1 MQLNIM
7 NINHKNGSYQIDEV
21 SVTDIADKFGTPC
34 FIYSA
39 NSISQSF
46 NEIKDIFCNEKN
58 SVYYSVKAN
67 SSLSILKLLSDL
79 GAGFDIVSIGEL
91 DRVIK
96 VGVDPQKIVYSGV
109 GKSESDIKK
118 SIELGI
124 RCINVESYAELE
136 RINKIASHLKI
147 KAPVAIRVNPNID
160 PGSHEYIST
169 GLESTKF
176 GINLKN
182 MMSAFLYA
190 NEQEFI
196 DLKGI
201 DYHIG
206 SQIETIEPFIEAIIS
221 VAKIIKE
228 LEKNNICIEL
238 IDMGGGL
245 GIDYLNNNAP
255 SIKQFGEA
263 INTAIRDNNLDK
275 YNLIL
280 ELGRCLVGNAGYLIT
295 KVEYIKKDSEKN
307 YVIVDAGM
315 DNLIRPALYDAWH
328 NIISTNNNKAEEI
341 LCDVVGPV
349 CECADF
355 IGKERNLA
363 VAQDDILIVTSCG
376 AYAASMA
383 SNYNSR
389 VKSAEVI
396 IKNNKATLISRRE
409 EIEDLLSREII
420 I

>member
-1 MQLNIM
+1 M
-7 NINHKNGSYQIDEV
+7 NINHKKGSYQIDDVPV
-21 SVTDIADKFGTPC
+21 SDIADKFGTPC

-39 NSISQSF
+39 NSISQNFS
-46 NEIKDIFCNEKN
+46 EIKDIFCNEKN

-91 DRVIK
+91 ERVIK
-96 VGVDPQKIVYSGV
+96 VGANPKKIVYSGV

-118 SIELGI
+118 SLELGI
-124 RCINVESYAELE
+124 RCINVESFAELE
-136 RINKIASHLKI
+136 RINKIAKNLKI

-182 MMSAFLYA
+182 MMDAFIYA
-190 NEQEFI
+190 NEQQFI
-196 DLKGI
+196 DLIGI

-206 SQIETIEPFIEAIIS
+206 SQIETIEPFIEAIVS
-221 VAKIIKE
+221 VSKIIKE
-228 LEKNNICIEL
+228 LEKNSISVEL
-238 IDMGGGL
+238 IDMGGGI
-245 GIDYLNNNAP
+245 GIDYSNNNVP
-255 SIKQFGEA
+255 SIKQFGKA
-263 INTAIRDNNLDK
+263 INQAIHDNELDK

-280 ELGRCLVGNAGYLIT
+280 ELGRCIVGNAGYLIT

-315 DNLIRPALYDAWH
+315 DNLIRPALYNAWH
-328 NIISTNNNKAEEI
+328 NIISTNNRAEEI

-355 IGKERNLA
+355 VGKERRLA
-363 VAQDDILIVTSCG
+363 VEQDDILIITSCG

-389 VKSAEVI
+389 AKAAEVI
-396 IKNNKATLISRRE
+396 IKNKKAILVSRRE
-409 EIEDLLSREII
+409 EIDEILSREII

>member
-1 MQLNIM
+1 M
-7 NINHKNGSYQIDEV
+7 NMKHKNGTYLIDDV
-21 SVTDIADKFGTPC
+21 PIQDIAKKYGTPC
-34 FIYSA
+34 FVYSES
-39 NSISQSF
+39 SIISNFQ
-46 NEIKDIFCNEKN
+46 EINNIFCNEKR

-67 SSLSILKLLSDL
+67 SSLTILKLLSNL

-91 DRVIK
+91 NRVIK
-96 VGVDPQKIVYSGV
+96 IGADPKKIVYSGV
-109 GKSESDIKK
+109 GKSESDIES
-118 SIELGI
+118 SIQLGI
-124 RCINVESYAELE
+124 KCLNVESFAELE
-136 RINKIASHLKI
+136 RINKVASKLKI

-182 MMSAFLYA
+182 MMEAFIYA
-190 NEQEFI
+190 NKEEYI
-196 DLKGI
+196 NLIGV

-206 SQIETIEPFIEAIIS
+206 SQIETLEPFIEAVVS
-221 VAKIIKE
+221 VSKIIKE
-228 LEKNNICIEL
+228 LENNKIHIDF

-245 GIDYLNNNAP
+245 GIDYSNNKVP
-255 SIKQFGEA
+255 SMRQFGEA
-263 INTAIRDNNLDK
+263 INKALIDNSLEN

-280 ELGRCLVGNAGYLIT
+280 ELGRSIVGNAGYLIT
-295 KVEYIKKDSEKN
+295 KVEYIKNDSEKN

-315 DNLIRPALYDAWH
+315 DNLIRPALYNAWH
-328 NIISTNNNKAEEI
+328 NIISTNKNSTEEI

-355 IGKERNLA
+355 LGKDRNL
-363 VAQDDILIVTSCG
+363 VVEQGDLLIITSCG
-376 AYAASMA
+376 AYASSMS

-389 VKSAEVI
+389 PRPSEVI
-396 IKNNKATLISRRE
+396 IRKNKPILITKKE
-409 EIEDLLSREII
+409 KLEDLYSREII

>member
-1 MQLNIM
+1 M
-7 NINHKNGSYQIDEV
+7 NINHKKGSYQIDDVPV
-21 SVTDIADKFGTPC
+21 SDIADKFGTPC

-39 NSISQSF
+39 NSISQNFS
-46 NEIKDIFCNEKN
+46 EIKDIFCNEKN

-91 DRVIK
+91 ERVIK
-96 VGVDPQKIVYSGV
+96 VGANPKKIVYSGV

-118 SIELGI
+118 SLELGI
-124 RCINVESYAELE
+124 RCINVESFAELE
-136 RINKIASHLKI
+136 RINKIAKNLKI

-182 MMSAFLYA
+182 MMDAFIYA
-190 NEQEFI
+190 NEQQFI
-196 DLKGI
+196 DLIGI

-206 SQIETIEPFIEAIIS
+206 SQIETIEPFIEAIVS
-221 VAKIIKE
+221 VSKIIKE
-228 LEKNNICIEL
+228 LEKNSISVEL
-238 IDMGGGL
+238 IDMGGGI
-245 GIDYLNNNAP
+245 GIDYSNNNVP
-255 SIKQFGEA
+255 SIKQFGKA
-263 INTAIRDNNLDK
+263 INQAIKDNELDK

-280 ELGRCLVGNAGYLIT
+280 ELGRCIVGNAGYLIT

-315 DNLIRPALYDAWH
+315 DNLIRPALYNAWH
-328 NIISTNNNKAEEI
+328 NIISTNNRAEEI

-355 IGKERNLA
+355 VGKERRLA
-363 VAQDDILIVTSCG
+363 VEQDDILIITSCG

-389 VKSAEVI
+389 AKAAEVI
-396 IKNNKATLISRRE
+396 IKNKKAILVSRRE
-409 EIEDLLSREII
+409 EIDEILSREII